1 MSAVNDL
8 HSEAMDLAEFGLLER
23 LRGNTEEA
31 HGLFEQALEREL
43 AAIDALDEPIEPTYS
58 VLHRSAAT
66 LAIDCSRLRQAEQI
80 AARALAQ
87 SPHPEIAEEL
97 RDLLEQVNFLR
108 HLEVRGVALAENE
121 LQMSLTGDAVGYG
134 FVHSN
139 EMLSRLNNAGVLM
152 HRVAEW
158 LSRKPYRKKGRP
170 KKNLAENYQIYMS
183 VPRAASYAVTLR
195 FGYLVEQLPIA
206 GMPDSGMPETHKV
219 INEFMNIV
227 DLVNGSEISEIEKH
241 ISDPEY
247 LWNFL
252 SLVRNIAP
260 DGERVRQVGFTA
272 VRGNEEQKVAIARPR
287 SKFPTTHAE
296 SGVTESVEVRGW
308 LRRADAFSEESNKI
322 GIRDESGTSR
332 VVIVP
337 TNQMDDIVRP
347 LWGKKV
353 VVTGTRRL
361 NEPSGPIK
369 LQTILPLEE
378 DQLGENSYGV
388 LGSHPWSHSK
398 NLPLRALG

>member
-1 MSAVNDL
+1 MSAVNEL

-23 LRGNTEEA
+23 MRGNTEEA

-87 SPHPEIAEEL
+87 NPHPEIAEEL
-97 RDLLEQVNFLR
+97 RDLLEQINFLR
-108 HLEVRGVALAENE
+108 HLELQGVALAEDE

-139 EMLSRLNNAGVLM
+139 EVLSRVSNAAVLM

-158 LSRKPYRKKGRP
+158 LSRKPFRKRGRP
-170 KKNLAENYQIYMS
+170 KRNLAENYQIYLS
-183 VPRAASYAVTLR
+183 VPRAASFAVTLR
-195 FGYLVEQLPIA
+195 FGYLIEQLSLT
-206 GMPDSGMPETHKV
+206 GMPDRGMPETHKV
-219 INEFMNIV
+219 INEFMSIV

-241 ISDPEY
+241 IPDPAY

-272 VRGNEEQKVAIARPR
+272 VRGNKEHKVAVARPR
-287 SKFPTTHAE
+287 SRFPTTHAE
-296 SGVTESVEVRGW
+296 SGVTESVELRGW
-308 LRRADAFSEESNKI
+308 LRRADAFREDSNRI

-337 TNQMDDIVRP
+337 TNQMDDIVKP

-353 VVTGTRRL
+353 MVTGTRRL
-361 NEPSGPIK
+361 NDPSGPIK

-378 DQLGENSYGV
+378 DQLGKSSYGDF
-388 LGSHPWSHSK
+388 GSDTWSRSK
-398 NLPLRALG
+398 NLSL